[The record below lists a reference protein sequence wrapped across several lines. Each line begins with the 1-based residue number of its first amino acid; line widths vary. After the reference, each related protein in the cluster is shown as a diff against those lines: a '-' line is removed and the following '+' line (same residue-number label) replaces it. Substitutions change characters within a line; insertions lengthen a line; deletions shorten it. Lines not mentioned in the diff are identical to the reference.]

1 MSLVDSP
8 SCWASCA
15 LFVLKKGSIITQKPC
30 GVVNVHICGQIVQ
43 SMEYLVCKKRRKI
56 ERKVWCFNFVHTDCI
71 QSIWCLIKYSCIGT
85 SWEKALSPRWHTGK
99 KFCCH
104 TLTWWL
110 WLVVI
115 DKTVRALIRCTDRPA
130 LDNGFYQKSMN
141 LNLHR
146 EQSKCNQ
153 DKKRTGTI
161 IQ

>member
-1 MSLVDSP
+1 MCTVRLEKGKYHD
-8 SCWASCA
+8 AKA
-15 LFVLKKGSIITQKPC
+15 LR
-30 GVVNVHICGQIVQ
+30 CGQCAHMWPNSPKHGIFGLQ
-43 SMEYLVCKKRRKI
+43 KKKEEI
-56 ERKVWCFNFVHTDCI
+56 NLKVWCFNFVHTDCI

-130 LDNGFYQKSMN
+130 LDKGFYQKSMN

-146 EQSKCNQ
+146 EQSKSNQ

-161 IQ
+161 IQGCIFSGKSQ